1 MDNSLSAMFAAQ
13 AGLSTT
19 SHNIANADVA
29 GYSRQTNLLGARRP
43 LMFSHGA
50 IGQGV
55 DVLSVR
61 RAHDGFLLKS
71 LRSQTARQSS
81 YEAMDSGLYEV
92 ENILGSVDNDHLGE
106 AINGFFL
113 SWHELATPPV
123 DPALKAL
130 VVQKAQSLVTD
141 MHTTA
146 NSLDDLSRNIDA
158 QVTEEIARMN
168 RLLRQVGEMNG
179 QIMAAETGG
188 QPANDLRDQRDQL
201 VNEIS
206 RIAAVTVEE
215 RDDGSVDLIL
225 NGRTV
230 VTRSSVQEFSTTLS
244 ETENGYR
251 IGVVTSGN
259 LWNVELP
266 EGSLQGLL
274 SSRDEVVDDVRGKL
288 DELARTIIS
297 SVNDLHVQGQT
308 GSSNGLLFFTGDNLH
323 NIEINPMLVDDPSL
337 VATSRSGEEGDADVA
352 HEIAALADSVVP
364 GTGLT
369 IGDAYRG
376 VVTHVASRRASFEF
390 LVENQQASVQ
400 AVEAK
405 IASVSG
411 VNIDEEAANMVRY
424 QNTYNAAARV
434 ISTVQEMFDSL
445 INMI

>member
-1 MDNSLSAMFAAQ
+1 MSLNTVMDNSLSAMYAAQ

-19 SHNIANADVA
+19 SHNIANADVR

-71 LRSQTARQSS
+71 LRSQTARQAS
-81 YEAMDSGLYEV
+81 YESMDSGLYEV
-92 ENILGSVDNDHLGE
+92 ENILGSVQNDHLGE
-106 AINGFFL
+106 AINSFFL

-146 NSLDDLSRNIDA
+146 GSLDDLARNIGA
-158 QVTEEIARMN
+158 QVEEEIDRMN
-168 RLLRQVGEMNG
+168 RLLQQVGEMNG

-206 RIAAVTVEE
+206 RIAAVAVEE

-230 VTRSSVQEFSTTLS
+230 VTRSSVQEFTTNLS

-251 IGVVTSGN
+251 IEVVTDGN
-259 LWNVELP
+259 YHHVELP

-274 SSRDEVVDDVRGKL
+274 SSRDQVVDDVRGRL
-288 DELARTIIS
+288 DELAQTIIS
-297 SVNDLHVQGQT
+297 RSTNC
-308 GSSNGLLFFTGDNLH
+308 
-323 NIEINPMLVDDPSL
+323 
-337 VATSRSGEEGDADVA
+337 TSRGRPARATACCS
-352 HEIAALADSVVP
+352 
-364 GTGLT
+364 
-369 IGDAYRG
+369 
-376 VVTHVASRRASFEF
+376 SRATTCTPSR
-390 LVENQQASVQ
+390 
-400 AVEAK
+400 
-405 IASVSG
+405 
-411 VNIDEEAANMVRY
+411 
-424 QNTYNAAARV
+424 
-434 ISTVQEMFDSL
+434 STRCW
-445 INMI
+445 

>member
-1 MDNSLSAMFAAQ
+1 
-13 AGLSTT
+13 
-19 SHNIANADVA
+19 
-29 GYSRQTNLLGARRP
+29 
-43 LMFSHGA
+43 
-50 IGQGV
+50 
-55 DVLSVR
+55 
-61 RAHDGFLLKS
+61 
-71 LRSQTARQSS
+71 
-81 YEAMDSGLYEV
+81 
-92 ENILGSVDNDHLGE
+92 
-106 AINGFFL
+106 
-113 SWHELATPPV
+113 
-123 DPALKAL
+123 
-130 VVQKAQSLVTD
+130 
-141 MHTTA
+141 
-146 NSLDDLSRNIDA
+146 
-158 QVTEEIARMN
+158 MN
-168 RLLRQVGEMNG
+168 RLLQQVGEMNG

-230 VTRSSVQEFSTTLS
+230 VTRSSVQEFSTTLT
-244 ETENGYR
+244 ETDSGYR

-376 VVTHVASRRASFEF
+376 VVTNVASRRASFEF